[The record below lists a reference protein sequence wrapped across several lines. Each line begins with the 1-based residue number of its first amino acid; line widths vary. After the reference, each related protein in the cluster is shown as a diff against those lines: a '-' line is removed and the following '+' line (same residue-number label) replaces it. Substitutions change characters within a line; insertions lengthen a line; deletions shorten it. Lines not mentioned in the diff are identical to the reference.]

1 MSFYP
6 CPVPLPEK
14 VIYRHISI
22 GLDAFDRLKQWQRH
36 IEQKEGRRDI
46 GQSDL
51 VHPGTDHH
59 RHTPEEGMKWRCR
72 RLRD

>member
-14 VIYRHISI
+14 VIYRQLSI

-36 IEQKEGRRDI
+36 IEQKEGRRITNGEILDRVI
-46 GQSDL
+46 LSIPAP
-51 VHPGTDHH
+51 VTTDT
-59 RHTPEEGMKWRCR
+59 RQR
-72 RLRD
+72 RP